1 MRNFILAPF
10 HRLSSTAS
18 RKTLALTWT
27 YCITSFYICPAWDWE
42 ENSNNMNSKYVIRD
56 GLQETSIG
64 NGWPS
69 AMGVWMIRVARC
81 EYQEDPTRS
90 FWTTGIQPYWIACF
104 ALAFKKLVDCA
115 MYSYR
120 VSSLAVRFRFSMHFD
135 DGWFTR
141 GICKLCNSTWG
152 DKEGDR
158 SLKIGGRK
166 GERRGRGA
174 VHTKMVEK
182 QKICFFLTLLCFILI
197 LTQVCSTRMWHGH
210 EAWKLEPCGCPDF

>member
-1 MRNFILAPF
+1 
-10 HRLSSTAS
+10 
-18 RKTLALTWT
+18 
-27 YCITSFYICPAWDWE
+27 
-42 ENSNNMNSKYVIRD
+42 MNSKYVIRD

-64 NGWPS
+64 NGRPS

-135 DGWFTR
+135 NGWFTR

-152 DKEGDR
+152 DKAGDR

-182 QKICFFLTLLCFILI
+182 QKICFSLFY
-197 LTQVCSTRMWHGH
+197 
-210 EAWKLEPCGCPDF
+210 PDFDTSLLHSHVTWARSLETGTPWVPRFLDICPC